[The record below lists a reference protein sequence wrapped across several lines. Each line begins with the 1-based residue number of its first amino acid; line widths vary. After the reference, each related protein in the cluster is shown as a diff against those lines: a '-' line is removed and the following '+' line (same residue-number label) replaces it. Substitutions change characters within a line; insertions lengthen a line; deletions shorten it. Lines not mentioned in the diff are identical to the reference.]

1 MDCLSRSFGSVT
13 SFFLNLFEFASA
25 CFVLAVLTAKFDF
38 TEMFLMMHISVYHIE
53 QTVMLHII
61 NWPPELK

>member
-1 MDCLSRSFGSVT
+1 M
-13 SFFLNLFEFASA
+13 
-25 CFVLAVLTAKFDF
+25 LAVLTAKFDF

-53 QTVMLHII
+53 QTVMLHIL